1 MTMNDNEHA
10 RPEKPSAFW
19 TKVYVSVIVVNIT
32 AIVLLW
38 AFSRY
43 FS

>member
-1 MTMNDNEHA
+1 MTTNKEDQA

-19 TKVYVSVIVVNIT
+19 TRVYISVIVVNI
-32 AIVLLW
+32 IVIALLW